1 MEADLTW
8 RTLTAM
14 YSLYEGNKI
23 PATKKNDNKFRNL
36 IGRKLVQYQPG
47 NHNYLIKSEKYDAY
61 FAKRYLEDYLEYDR
75 F

>member
-23 PATKKNDNKFRNL
+23 PATKKT
-36 IGRKLVQYQPG
+36 I
-47 NHNYLIKSEKYDAY
+47 ISSET
-61 FAKRYLEDYLEYDR
+61 
-75 F
+75 

>member
-23 PATKKNDNKFRNL
+23 PATKK
-36 IGRKLVQYQPG
+36 
-47 NHNYLIKSEKYDAY
+47 
-61 FAKRYLEDYLEYDR
+61 KR
-75 F
+75 